1 MQNQSSLISSIHKS
15 RQTIVDLMNV
25 QGYDTSEYADMSI
38 TETNA
43 KFSNDQL
50 DMLFDK
56 SKNQDGTIK
65 KTYVNYY
72 LGKSLRPAYVD
83 DIIEDLFTVEEL
95 LTKND
100 TLYIIAKD
108 DPHDTLL
115 NKIKHLWEKSGIYVI
130 IQNIKRLQFNI
141 LEHKLVPTTPL

>member
-38 TETNA
+38 TET

-56 SKNQDGTIK
+56 SKT
-65 KTYVNYY
+65 KTEQ
-72 LGKSLRPAYVD
+72 LR
-83 DIIEDLFTVEEL
+83 
-95 LTKND
+95 
-100 TLYIIAKD
+100 
-108 DPHDTLL
+108 
-115 NKIKHLWEKSGIYVI
+115 KHM
-130 IQNIKRLQFNI
+130 
-141 LEHKLVPTTPL
+141 